1 MMAALKK
8 HAPPIVVLILL
19 IGFLEGLTK
28 GLHID
33 PTVLPSPSQMLTA
46 LVAHFVPDLMPHMF
60 NTIGCILSGFLIGV
74 PLGMVLAALF
84 SQFGLLTKTF
94 TPYVIILSTTPL
106 LTLIPLFRLWLGFA
120 SWVKIVVVVVQIV
133 PIITLNSVTGFCS
146 VHKEKLELMESYGA
160 TRWESFWK
168 VTFPSALPFIFT
180 GCKLG
185 IIFATI
191 ATISCELNGFSEGLG
206 SRVSVYSK
214 FLQTDVVFAVIILI
228 AVVGI
233 VLFDMISF
241 VEQKVVTWKTD

>member
-1 MMAALKK
+1 MAAFKK
-8 HAPPIVVLILL
+8 HAPPIIVLIIL
-19 IGFLEGLTK
+19 IAALECLTRGF
-28 GLHID
+28 HID
-33 PTVLPSPSQMLTA
+33 PTILPPPSQMLTA
-46 LVAHFVPDLMPHMF
+46 LIAHFVPDLMPHMA
-60 NTIGCILSGFLIGV
+60 NTVGCIAAGFLIGV
-74 PLGMVLAALF
+74 PIGMFFAALF

-133 PIITLNSVTGFCS
+133 TIVTLNSVTGFCS
-146 VHKEKLELMESYGA
+146 VGREKLELMDVYGA
-160 TRWESFWK
+160 TKWESFWK

-191 ATISCELNGFSEGLG
+191 ATISCELTGFSEGLG

-233 VLFDMISF
+233 VLFNIISF
-241 VEQKVVTWKTD
+241 VEQKIVTWKTD